1 VGYDTP
7 VTWALVFLKRNSRG
21 NPTVVYIFYRRKQN
35 KIENVQIPRRATTAQ
50 ECPHRREKVTLVLV
64 PQQHKCSGFYLDY
77 NRMAC

>member
-1 VGYDTP
+1 
-7 VTWALVFLKRNSRG
+7 LKRNSRG
-21 NPTVVYIFYRRKQN
+21 TPHCGIYIKRRKQN